1 MPVERAAVV
10 IPDDLILGWRG
21 VLGRSS
27 ESERVMADLA
37 GRYDEPHRRYHGVSH
52 LVHVVRRVG
61 DLLDG
66 DVGGIAPSEEEAIV
80 LAAWFHDAI
89 YDPRAGDNERRSSD
103 LAAQALHR
111 LGVSQPLIDAVDRLV
126 MATRE
131 HRPTCLDEAVL
142 LDADLAV
149 LGAEPS
155 VYDDYVAGVRAE
167 YAHVGEEGWRT
178 GRAQVLV
185 RFLATPVFT
194 TPAAARR
201 NAQAA
206 ANLARELAALP
217 I

>member
-1 MPVERAAVV
+1 MPVERAGPI
-10 IPDDLILGWRG
+10 IPDDLVRGWRG
-21 VLGRSS
+21 VLGESPD
-27 ESERVMADLA
+27 SERLMTHLG
-37 GRYDEPHRRYHGVSH
+37 GRYREPHRRYHGVAH

-61 DLLDG
+61 DLLASQAAGVAPGDG
-66 DVGGIAPSEEEAIV
+66 DAIV